1 MERISLSDGR
11 TLEYLA
17 EGPAD
22 GLPLVLHH
30 GTPSGAVRCAPIFEA
45 AVARGLR
52 VLAPSRPGYGGSTPR
67 PGRRVA
73 DVAADVGELL
83 DATGAGHFVTLG
95 WSGGG
100 PHALACAALL
110 PGRCLGAASVAGVA
124 PYDAPGLDW
133 TAGMAEENVTE
144 FTTAARGVTEL
155 DTFLTEAAPG
165 LARVTGD
172 EVAGAFAGLLSD
184 VDEAALAGGLADYL
198 AESSR
203 YAVSAG
209 IAGWRADDLAFL
221 SGWGF
226 RLDDLRVPVAIWQ
239 GDQDRMVPESH
250 GRWLAA
256 HVSGAEAHLL
266 PGEGHLSLITHA
278 GDVLDSVLA
287 HTVR

>member
-17 EGPAD
+17 EGPPG

-30 GTPSGAVRCAPIFEA
+30 GTPSGAVRCAPIFDA
-45 AVARGLR
+45 AAERGLR
-52 VLAPSRPGYGGSTPR
+52 VLLPSRPGYGGSTPQ
-67 PGRRVA
+67 PGRRIA

-133 TAGMAEENVTE
+133 TAGMGDENITE
-144 FTTAARGVTEL
+144 FTKAARGVAEL
-155 DTFLTEAAPG
+155 DPFLTASATE

-172 EVAGAFAGLLSD
+172 EVADAYAGLLSE
-184 VDEAALAGGLADYL
+184 VDRAALAAGLADYL
-198 AESSR
+198 AASSR

-221 SGWGF
+221 AGWGF

-239 GDQDRMVPESH
+239 GDQDRMVPPGH

-266 PGEGHLSLITHA
+266 PAEGHLSLIAHA
-278 GDVLDSVLA
+278 PAVLDSVLA
-287 HTVR
+287 HAVR